1 MIQTID
7 INNVEEDGIVYIIE
21 TYSNGARVKYV
32 KPEPQPEPEP
42 WEQDLMGEEY
52 EAQLEE
58 RMNVQYLV
66 DLAEI
71 NMEGM

>member
-1 MIQTID
+1 MIHIISTEE
-7 INNVEEDGIVYIIE
+7 VEEDGITYIVE
-21 TYSNGARVKYV
+21 TYSNGGTVKYA

-42 WEQDLMGEEY
+42 WEQDLMDEEQ

-58 RMNVQYLV
+58 RMNLQYLV